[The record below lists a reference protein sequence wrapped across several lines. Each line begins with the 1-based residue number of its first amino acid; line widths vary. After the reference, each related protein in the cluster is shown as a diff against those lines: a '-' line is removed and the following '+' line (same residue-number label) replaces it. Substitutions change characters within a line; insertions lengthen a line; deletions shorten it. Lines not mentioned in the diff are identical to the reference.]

1 MVSIIE
7 EINKT
12 RSEHILTI
20 EDPIEFIF
28 ENKKS
33 IFSQR
38 EVGKDTLSF
47 TSAMRSAFRE
57 DPDIIVV

>member
-1 MVSIIE
+1 MISILD

-28 ENKKS
+28 KDDKS
-33 IFSQR
+33 VFSQR
-38 EVGKDTLSF
+38 EV
-47 TSAMRSAFRE
+47 
-57 DPDIIVV
+57 